1 MIVGI
6 ILTVLYINHRIA
18 VKKSTNPDI
27 VCGYLI
33 SLMDRKYTDRKE
45 SKTLFEYFERL
56 QKLDKVPDEIKDE
69 LPFVKKIMEEY
80 WYGNK
85 KVQDAEV
92 ERMKHLGSNL

>member
-33 SLMDRKYTDRKE
+33 SLLERKYTDRKE
-45 SKTLFEYFERL
+45 SETLFEYFERL